1 MKDIELKINNT
12 NISPHSEIKGNI
24 VVNYPG
30 RYDGVV
36 INIQILGSNELVV
49 YSSYNEKKI
58 SQNVSRLFISKD
70 SMPDNKAEFTASIEF
85 EPKETHEVKFR
96 VSIIEQHKEI
106 ESAVVFAK
114 FASES
119 QQDNFV
125 PKLVNIQLGI
135 DNHLIWVNDD
145 DVAHTV
151 TPDHR
156 AEDSYS
162 GPFGSSGVILPG
174 ESYEFLFTEST
185 EVPYHCEPHPWMT
198 GTLIITK
205 QRF

>member
-49 YSSYNEKKI
+49 YRSYNEKKI

-96 VSIIEQHKEI
+96 ISIIEQHKEI
-106 ESAVVFAK
+106 ESVVIFAK
-114 FASES
+114 FA
-119 QQDNFV
+119 
-125 PKLVNIQLGI
+125 
-135 DNHLIWVNDD
+135 
-145 DVAHTV
+145 
-151 TPDHR
+151 
-156 AEDSYS
+156 
-162 GPFGSSGVILPG
+162 
-174 ESYEFLFTEST
+174 
-185 EVPYHCEPHPWMT
+185 
-198 GTLIITK
+198 
-205 QRF
+205 